1 MVIYSR
7 PSSSCGLPAAPG
19 RSKAISAPLG
29 DLHGGTGVASL
40 PSPAVCICTFTLPGP
55 FQIEDLLQLGS
66 ADGTEFATLVAEC
79 GGGDEAAVQ
88 RTLDRLA
95 ADGAIY
101 TIGTKY
107 HPM

>member
-1 MVIYSR
+1 MRSAGRAWAQQRDFCTSR
-7 PSSSCGLPAAPG
+7 DS
-19 RSKAISAPLG
+19 
-29 DLHGGTGVASL
+29 HGGTAVASL
-40 PSPAVCICTFTLPGP
+40 PSPAVCSCRFTLPGP
-55 FQIEDLLQLGS
+55 PRQIEDLLQLGS
-66 ADGTEFATLVAEC
+66 ADGTDFATLVAEC